1 MALMFRSCRS
11 TSEKDSYHSNRSCPA
26 ASAAPG
32 VQPRRPNPTS
42 SHSAGALTQGPR
54 LRKSSLGAGME
65 GRVDE
70 EAIRTVTETEKRGG
84 VREKRDGKERGMV
97 SV

>member
-1 MALMFRSCRS
+1 M
-11 TSEKDSYHSNRSCPA
+11 
-26 ASAAPG
+26 
-32 VQPRRPNPTS
+32 
-42 SHSAGALTQGPR
+42 
-54 LRKSSLGAGME
+54 RKSSLGAGME